1 MRTYSCNSPQAAGR
15 IVAIALLADGHLSSD
30 ELSAL
35 YRARIADRL
44 GLAPGEFGAILQGL
58 CEDLMTSGSHLNWSD
73 ACKVDSDV
81 MQQVMRELEDP
92 ALRAEVLNL
101 CCVAVYADHHVA
113 ESEQAMLTSLS
124 NAWQA
129 QPWQRLLAS

>member
-30 ELSAL
+30 ELTAL
-35 YRARIADRL
+35 HRARIADRL
-44 GLAPGEFGAILQGL
+44 GLAPGEFAAILQGL
-58 CEDLMTSGSHLNWSD
+58 CEDLLTSSHLNWSD

-92 ALRAEVLNL
+92 ELRAEVLNL
-101 CCVAVYADHHVA
+101 CYVAIYADRHVA
-113 ESEQAMLTSLS
+113 ETETALLGALS
-124 NAWQA
+124 RAWQA
-129 QPWQRLLAS
+129 HPWQRLLAS